1 MDINYLLVYASSA
14 IGLSAGLMFIVYLL
28 STPGLWKRAA
38 PQQNIRAGSRRPV
51 RISGHMVRRGKLSF
65 NPIIG
70 CAMPF
75 YVEL

>member
-1 MDINYLLVYASSA
+1 MDINYFLVYASSA
-14 IGLSAGLMFIVYLL
+14 IGVSAGLMFIVYLL
-28 STPGLWKRAA
+28 STPGLWKQAA
-38 PQQNIRAGSRRPV
+38 QQQNIRAGSRRTGRV
-51 RISGHMVRRGKLSF
+51 SGHMVRRGKFSF

>member
-28 STPGLWKRAA
+28 STPGLWKQSPR
-38 PQQNIRAGSRRPV
+38 QNVRAGRGRAGRV
-51 RISGHMVRRGKLSF
+51 SGHMARRGKLSF

>member
-1 MDINYLLVYASSA
+1 MDINYLLVYAFSA

-28 STPGLWKRAA
+28 STPGLWKQAA
-38 PQQNIRAGSRRPV
+38 RQNLRAGSQHAGRV
-51 RISGHMVRRGKLSF
+51 SGHMVRRGKLSF

>member
-1 MDINYLLVYASSA
+1 
-14 IGLSAGLMFIVYLL
+14 MFIVYLF
-28 STPGLWKRAA
+28 STPGFWKQAA
-38 PQQNIRAGSRRPV
+38 HQNIRAGSRRTGLVSRP
-51 RISGHMVRRGKLSF
+51 MARRGKLSF

>member
-1 MDINYLLVYASSA
+1 MDINYFLVYASSA

-28 STPGLWKRAA
+28 STPSLWKQA
-38 PQQNIRAGSRRPV
+38 PQNIRAGSRRTG

-70 CAMPF
+70 CARPF

>member
-1 MDINYLLVYASSA
+1 MDINYLLICASSA
-14 IGLSAGLMFIVYLL
+14 IGLSAGLMLIVYLL
-28 STPGLWKRAA
+28 STPGLWKQAA
-38 PQQNIRAGSRRPV
+38 GQDLRTASRRTGRV
-51 RISGHMVRRGKLSF
+51 SGHLARRGKLSF

>member
-28 STPGLWKRAA
+28 STPGFWKQA
-38 PQQNIRAGSRRPV
+38 PQQNIRAGNRRTG

>member
-1 MDINYLLVYASSA
+1 MDINYFLVFASSA

-28 STPGLWKRAA
+28 STTSLWKQAA
-38 PQQNIRAGSRRPV
+38 QQNIRAGIRRSP

>member
-1 MDINYLLVYASSA
+1 MDINYFLVFASSA
-14 IGLSAGLMFIVYLL
+14 IALSAGLMFIVYLF
-28 STPGLWKRAA
+28 STPSLWKQAARQNVRADD
-38 PQQNIRAGSRRPV
+38 RRTG
-51 RISGHMVRRGKLSF
+51 RISRPMARRGKLSF

>member
-1 MDINYLLVYASSA
+1 
-14 IGLSAGLMFIVYLL
+14 MFIVYLL
-28 STPGLWKRAA
+28 STPSFWKPAA
-38 PQQNIRAGSRRPV
+38 HQNIRAGSRRAG

>member
-1 MDINYLLVYASSA
+1 MDINYFLVCASSA
-14 IGLSAGLMFIVYLL
+14 IGVSAGLMFIVYLL
-28 STPGLWKRAA
+28 STPGLWKQAA
-38 PQQNIRAGSRRPV
+38 QRNIRAGSRRTGRV
-51 RISGHMVRRGKLSF
+51 SGHMARRGKFSF

>member
-14 IGLSAGLMFIVYLL
+14 IGLSAGLMFVVYLL
-28 STPGLWKRAA
+28 SKPGFWKQAA
-38 PQQNIRAGSRRPV
+38 RQNIRAGNPRAG
-51 RISGHMVRRGKLSF
+51 RISGNMVRRGKLSF